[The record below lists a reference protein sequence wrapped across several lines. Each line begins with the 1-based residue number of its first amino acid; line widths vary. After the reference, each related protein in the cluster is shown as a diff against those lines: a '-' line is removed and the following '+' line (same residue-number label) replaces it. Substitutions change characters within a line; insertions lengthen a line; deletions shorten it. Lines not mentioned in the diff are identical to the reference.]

1 MDQLEKDI
9 FHCDCNFSNKK
20 LELSFQFSN
29 NDEAQKAREN
39 LYNVKWPENGK
50 YISLEYIEESEKAS
64 IIEKGD
70 YFPPST
76 APENAGQE
84 ESKEGVANGEGK
96 DNGKGLY

>member
-1 MDQLEKDI
+1 
-9 FHCDCNFSNKK
+9 
-20 LELSFQFSN
+20 
-29 NDEAQKAREN
+29 
-39 LYNVKWPENGK
+39 
-50 YISLEYIEESEKAS
+50 LEYIEESEKAS

-76 APENAGQE
+76 APENEGQE